1 MTAIHTF
8 FEARNGAP
16 VSSISIPVVSDG
28 DQVAT
33 EYIGPFS
40 GYLDSLQYLKA
51 SSGGYTDGVDFTITK
66 ESTGETIWTD
76 TNINA
81 TEVVRPRVITQ
92 HTDGAANTTLV
103 IREPILF
110 VNERIKIV
118 LAQAGATKTG
128 TFVALV
134 RQ

>member
-1 MTAIHTF
+1 MAVDQTSSHASD
-8 FEARNGAP
+8 RGGAAKITK
-16 VSSISIPVVSDG
+16 VLTTDG
-28 DQVAT
+28 SQACTD
-33 EYIGPFS
+33 YLGPFT
-40 GYLDSLQYLKA
+40 GKLDSLVYTKIDF
-51 SSGGYTDGVDFTITK
+51 TDGVDFTITK

-118 LAQAGATKTG
+118 IAAGGATKTG
-128 TFVALV
+128 RFTALV
-134 RQ
+134 A